1 MPKPLPYDIV
11 KFDDGVGAR
20 ILYEVYHKKRRHS
33 MKKKVVLAVAIV
45 AIMSFLAGCAR
56 IYPVGA
62 LYTEVQLP
70 CQATSGSQSLK
81 TGTSECV
88 SILGLVATGDA
99 SIEAA
104 MKDGGIQVIHHI
116 DWNAKNILGIYG
128 VYTTTVYGE

>member
-1 MPKPLPYDIV
+1 
-11 KFDDGVGAR
+11 
-20 ILYEVYHKKRRHS
+20 
-33 MKKKVVLAVAIV
+33 MKKKVMVTMAIV
-45 AIMSFLAGCAR
+45 AVMSFLAGCATPFP
-56 IYPVGA
+56 IGLA
-62 LYTEVQLP
+62 YTEVQLP